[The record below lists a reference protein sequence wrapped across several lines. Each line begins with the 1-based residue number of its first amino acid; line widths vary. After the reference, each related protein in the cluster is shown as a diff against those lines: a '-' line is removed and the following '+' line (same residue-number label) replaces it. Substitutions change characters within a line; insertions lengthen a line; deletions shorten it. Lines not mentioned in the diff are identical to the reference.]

1 MQDMARLS
9 DNLRHARRDAGLS
22 QAELAKRSGV
32 GTATV
37 ARIEAGAIDN
47 PRLNTLR
54 DLARALGIDPRD
66 LVPDE

>member
-1 MQDMARLS
+1 MQDVARLS

>member
-1 MQDMARLS
+1 MQDVARLS

-32 GTATV
+32 GAATV